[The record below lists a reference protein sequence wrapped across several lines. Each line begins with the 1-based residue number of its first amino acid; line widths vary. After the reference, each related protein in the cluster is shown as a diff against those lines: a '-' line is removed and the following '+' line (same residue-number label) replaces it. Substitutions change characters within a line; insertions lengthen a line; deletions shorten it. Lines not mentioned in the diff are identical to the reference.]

1 MYGALLGDMIGAP
14 YEFSPIKTKD
24 FPLFSKASRF
34 TDDSVMTVAVA
45 DVLIDAGVGASPEDV
60 KKRLVASMKTW
71 GRRYPDGGYG
81 GRFLGWLMGDNEE
94 PYNSFGNGS
103 AMRVSPAG
111 WLYGTLDETRA
122 YAGLTAEVTH
132 NHPEG
137 IKGAEAVATAIYL
150 ARTGCSK
157 AEIKDQITALFGY
170 DLSNSC
176 SAIRPGY
183 RFDETCQGS
192 VPEALIAF
200 LDSTD
205 TEDAIRNAVSLGG
218 DADTQGCIAGS
229 IAEAYFGV
237 PDNLI
242 AACRSRLPGDMLAVV
257 DRFEKA
263 RHSPVKH
270 RP

>member
-45 DVLIDAGVGASPEDV
+45 DVLIDAGKAASPEAV
-60 KKRLVASMKTW
+60 KKQLVLSMKKW

-81 GRFLGWLMGDNEE
+81 GRFYGWLMGEDEE

-111 WLYGTLDETRA
+111 WLYDTLDETRR
-122 YAGLTAEVTH
+122 YARLTAEVTH

-137 IKGAEAVATAIYL
+137 IKGAEAVASAIYL
-150 ARTGCSK
+150 ARTGSTK
-157 AEIKDQITALFGY
+157 AEIKKQITDLFGY
-170 DLSNSC
+170 DLSQTC
-176 SAIRPGY
+176 DAIRPAY
-183 RFDETCQGS
+183 RFDVTCQGS
-192 VPEALIAF
+192 VPEAIVAF

-229 IAEAYFGV
+229 VAEAYFGV
-237 PDNLI
+237 PENLI
-242 AACRSRLPGDMLAVV
+242 AACRSRLPADMLAVA
-257 DRFEKA
+257 DRFMKV
-263 RHSPVKH
+263 RRSPLKH